1 MKFVFKT
8 FGKNHEPYVQAGIK
22 EFSARIERYYP
33 LQWQIIAPPKNAAS
47 LQEEELKRR
56 EAEILLPQLHKD
68 DFLITL
74 DEKGKSLSSVQ
85 LATFLEQRA
94 LESVKTIVFL
104 IGGAYGIDDSVRQR
118 SNLILSFSAFT
129 FPHQLVRLI
138 LAEQVYRACTI
149 IRKEKYHHQ

>member
-1 MKFVFKT
+1 MKFIFKT
-8 FGKNHEPYVQAGIK
+8 FGKSHEPYVQTGIK
-22 EFSARIERYYP
+22 EFSSRIERYYP

-47 LQEEELKRR
+47 LQEDELKRR
-56 EAEILLPQLHKD
+56 EAELLLPQISKD

-74 DEKGKSLSSVQ
+74 DEKGKSFTSVQ

-104 IGGAYGIDDSVRQR
+104 IGGAFGIDDAVRQR
-118 SNLILSFSAFT
+118 SNLLLSFSAFT
-129 FPHQLVRLI
+129 FPHQLVRLM